1 MADRTNPA
9 TPSAPHPV
17 PDPAPGQFDYPPPL
31 PPDGPYPAA
40 LNHNLASEFRFRLS
54 MMIREFEAS
63 LDDEHEVGVQLV
75 NFGHT
80 FTFHL
85 TEIGFWNPS
94 LISFTGKTDSGD
106 TVNLIQ
112 HVSQIS
118 ILLMKMKRVN
128 KEAPK
133 RAIGFHSD
141 PPASA
146 LETPAPMKPLLVPP
160 PPQQPSSNASTN
172 SA

>member
-1 MADRTNPA
+1 MTDRT
-9 TPSAPHPV
+9 HPR
-17 PDPAPGQFDYPPPL
+17 PDPAPGLSDYPPPL
-31 PPDGPYPAA
+31 PPDGPYPAP

-54 MMIREFEAS
+54 MMIKDFESS

-85 TEIGFWNPS
+85 NEIGFWNPS
-94 LISFTGKTDSGD
+94 LISFTGRTDSGD
-106 TVNLIQ
+106 SVNLIQ

-128 KEAPK
+128 KETPK
-133 RAIGFHSD
+133 RAIGFHSEPGPSMTD
-141 PPASA
+141 PARA
-146 LETPAPMKPLLVPP
+146 ANPLLPP
-160 PPQQPSSNASTN
+160 PPAPHADRGPAQHPSSNAST
-172 SA
+172 